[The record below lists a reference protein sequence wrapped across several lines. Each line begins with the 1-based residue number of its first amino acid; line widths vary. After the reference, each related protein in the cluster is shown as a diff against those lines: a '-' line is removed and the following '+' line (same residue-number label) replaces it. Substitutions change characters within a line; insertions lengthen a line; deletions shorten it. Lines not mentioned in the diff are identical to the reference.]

1 MSKQSFQLLLCE
13 VVLNDKK
20 KTAIYERH
28 VKNGCFNLRTNIEI
42 LKTFGRAEKATWT
55 FSLILTI

>member
-42 LKTFGRAEKATWT
+42 LKTFGRAEKAT
-55 FSLILTI
+55 